1 MRDTMSRRKEGKIVI
16 KFKVKVMLAMRG
28 MTQKE
33 LAERTGIR
41 PPTVSAICVGSVKHL
56 PVDALEKI
64 CDVLDCQPADLMEFV
79 RDGVHE

>member
-1 MRDTMSRRKEGKIVI
+1 MDALETGKRIQELRKAHGW
-16 KFKVKVMLAMRG
+16 
-28 MTQKE
+28 TQKE

-64 CDVLDCQPADLMEFV
+64 CDVLDCQPADLMEYV
-79 RDGVHE
+79 REPDEGVQ